1 MFVDGQNSVGIVRE
15 KIFVPELSVIPYEH
29 EDEAVRIAHDTRETS
44 STRRVSKRIRSGK
57 VHIDGARPD
66 RGSRFGV
73 YKQSGNGR
81 Q

>member
-1 MFVDGQNSVGIVRE
+1 VFVDGQNSVGIVRE
-15 KIFVPELSVIPYEH
+15 KIFVPELAIIPYEH
-29 EDEAVRIAHDTRETS
+29 EDESVRIAHDTRETS

-57 VHIDGARPD
+57 VPMDGARPD

-73 YKQSGNGR
+73 HKQSGNGR